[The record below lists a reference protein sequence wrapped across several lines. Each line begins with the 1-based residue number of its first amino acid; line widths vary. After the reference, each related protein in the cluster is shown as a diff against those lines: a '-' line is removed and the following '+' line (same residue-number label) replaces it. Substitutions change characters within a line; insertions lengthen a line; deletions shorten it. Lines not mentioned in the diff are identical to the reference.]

1 MEADFWHQRWRDNQ
15 IGFHLD
21 EVNPLLRMY
30 WPMLDLQKGARVLVP
45 LCGKSRDLGWL
56 AAQGYHVVGVELSP
70 LAVEAFFKEHGLT
83 AEKKSQGHV
92 DGHYVQGVEIWCG
105 DFFEMHRSHIGHV
118 DAIYD
123 RAALIALPLPM
134 RERYVEHLLALT
146 GRVPQLLVT
155 LDYPPEQMEG
165 PPFPVTTQEVAL
177 RYGDQYHAIH
187 PHVCHD
193 ILGNDKRYAEKG
205 LSRLSECVYLLRA

>member
-1 MEADFWHQRWRDNQ
+1 MEADFWHQRWRENQ

-21 EVNPLLRMY
+21 EV
-30 WPMLDLQKGARVLVP
+30 VP

-70 LAVEAFFKEHGLT
+70 LAVEAFFKEHGLSPQ
-83 AEKKSQGHV
+83 KKSHGHV

-105 DFFEMHRSHIGHV
+105 DFFEMHRSQIGHV

-123 RAALIALPLPM
+123 RAALIALPESM
-134 RERYVEHLLALT
+134 RGRYVQHLLALT

-155 LDYPPEQMEG
+155 LDYPATQMEG
-165 PPFPVTTQEVAL
+165 PPFPVTSQEVAR
-177 RYGDQYHAIH
+177 RYGDHYHAIQ
-187 PHVCHD
+187 PHICYD
-193 ILGNDKRYAEKG
+193 TLGSDKRYAERG
-205 LSRLSECVYLLRA
+205 LSRLAECVYLLRA